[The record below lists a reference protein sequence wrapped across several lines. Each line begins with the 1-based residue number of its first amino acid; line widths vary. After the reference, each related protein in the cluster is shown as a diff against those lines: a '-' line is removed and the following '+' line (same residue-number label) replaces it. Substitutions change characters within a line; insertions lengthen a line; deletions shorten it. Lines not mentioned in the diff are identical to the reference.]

1 MKAPSRTSSSPSRLR
16 VVHALEAFA
25 GGTERHLLDLVE
37 HVPDVEHVI
46 AVPSLHL
53 GKSTAAAATRARE
66 LGAIV
71 ETVEIVRSPAPH
83 RNAAAVN
90 SMRALIRRYR
100 PAVVHGHS
108 SLGGAISRLSAT
120 GMQVPVV
127 YTPNG
132 LSRASWALTVERY
145 LRARTDWLIAVSE
158 GEREFAIDRRLI
170 DPDRVTM
177 IRNGIELAP
186 PPALRPA
193 LRQRLGVPDGAL
205 LVGCLGRLTWQKAPE
220 VYVAACGLAASKV
233 PEAHFVLIGSG
244 LRDDEV
250 RTGLAAAQLGD
261 RFHWLGGLPDAAAAF
276 GELDLYVLPS
286 RFEGGPYTPLEAMR
300 AGTPVV
306 LTDVAGNRDTVEPG
320 VSGLL
325 VPIEDPGALARAMVE
340 LLTDPGRR
348 AAFAAAGTRRL
359 RMLFDVSRMGKETA
373 RVYERVT
380 EESRR
385 PLSPLR
391 RIAARPAVIS
401 ATPAP
406 RRTGAEASGV
416 TPTQPVSADR

>member
-1 MKAPSRTSSSPSRLR
+1 MQAPGPTTASPPAPR

-37 HVPDVEHVI
+37 YVPDFEHVI

-53 GKSTAAAATRARE
+53 GKSTAAAATRARA

-71 ETVEIVRSPAPH
+71 ETVEMSRSPAPH
-83 RNAAAVN
+83 RNAVAIN

-108 SLGGAISRLSAT
+108 SLGGAIGRLSAT

-132 LSRASWALTVERY
+132 LSRASLALTAERY

-158 GEREFAIDRRLI
+158 GEREFAVDRRLI
-170 DPDRVTM
+170 ASDRVTM
-177 IRNGIELAP
+177 VRNGIDLAP
-186 PPALRPA
+186 PPPLRPS
-193 LRQRLGVPDGAL
+193 LRRRLGIPDGVP

-220 VYVAACGLAASKV
+220 VYVAACGLAASTV
-233 PEAHFVLIGSG
+233 PQAHFVLIGSG
-244 LRDDEV
+244 LHDDRV
-250 RTGLAAAQLGD
+250 RSALSAAELGE

-306 LTDVAGNRDTVEPG
+306 LTDVAGNRDTVEDG
-320 VSGLL
+320 VTGKL
-325 VPIEDPGALARAMVE
+325 VPVDDPDALARAIVK
-340 LLTDPGRR
+340 LLNDPDRR
-348 AAFAAAGTRRL
+348 ARFAAAGADRL
-359 RMLFDVSRMGKETA
+359 RALFDVRRMGAQTA
-373 RVYERVT
+373 EVYERVM
-380 EESRR
+380 
-385 PLSPLR
+385 
-391 RIAARPAVIS
+391 A
-401 ATPAP
+401 AP
-406 RRTGAEASGV
+406 RRALNPRRRIGARPLASASTAPPELAGARASAQAAR
-416 TPTQPVSADR
+416 QPVAADT

>member
-1 MKAPSRTSSSPSRLR
+1 
-16 VVHALEAFA
+16 VHALEAFA

-37 HVPDVEHVI
+37 HVPGVEHVI

-53 GKSTAAAATRARE
+53 GKSTADAATRARE

-71 ETVEIVRSPAPH
+71 EMVEMSRSPAPH
-83 RNAAAVN
+83 RNAAAIN

-132 LSRASWALTVERY
+132 LARAPWALTAERY

-158 GEREFAIDRRLI
+158 GEREFAVDRRLI
-170 DPDRVTM
+170 APERVTM
-177 IRNGIELAP
+177 IRNGIDLAP
-186 PPALRPA
+186 PPPLRPS
-193 LRQRLGVPDGAL
+193 LRGRLGIPDGAL

-220 VYVAACGLAASKV
+220 VYAAACGIAGSRV

-244 LRDDEV
+244 LHDDKV
-250 RTGLAAAQLGD
+250 RSTLSAARLGE
-261 RFHWLGGLPDAAAAF
+261 RFHWLSALPDAAAAF

-306 LTDVAGNRDTVEPG
+306 LTDVAGNRDTVEDG
-320 VSGLL
+320 VTGLL
-325 VPIEDPGALARAMVE
+325 VRVDDPSELASAIVE
-340 LLTDPGRR
+340 LLSDQDRR
-348 AAFAAAGTRRL
+348 TAFAAGGADRL
-359 RMLFDVSRMGKETA
+359 RRLFDVRRMGEETA
-373 RVYERVT
+373 RVYERVAQDP
-380 EESRR
+380 RR
-385 PLSPLR
+385 PLNPLR
-391 RIAARPAVIS
+391 RIGTR
-401 ATPAP
+401 TPVSLP
-406 RRTGAEASGV
+406 RVPELSGVQASGPG
-416 TPTQPVSADR
+416 PTQPVSADT